1 MSIDRSDAL
10 YFTNM
15 KDTIDKVDFLNKFK
29 RIISNLRN
37 SDFFVELSTQ
47 FFTEKKCFRY
57 LDNYKLV
64 YGIISFS
71 VKALTKTFVCHTA
84 QWFLQRSNNNEKKI
98 EKKFINIR

>member
-15 KDTIDKVDFLNKFK
+15 KDTIDKVDFLNKLK
-29 RIISNLRN
+29 RIISNFRN

-57 LDNYKLV
+57 LDNYNLV

-71 VKALTKTFVCHTA
+71 VKALY
-84 QWFLQRSNNNEKKI
+84 
-98 EKKFINIR
+98 